1 MNIALPYILLI
12 FCMAK
17 IFIFWVLSGCKCGK
31 STKYVHV
38 ILSSSSLP
46 SSSLPSSSCPRL
58 SVQKMIVLYYN
69 LLMFCVVSAFVYC
82 EIYIINTFGYAQFI
96 SRPCVQKNSC
106 FLSIIS
112 GYQND
117 TICIV
122 FERTFY

>member
-17 IFIFWVLSGCKCGK
+17 IFIFWVLSGRKCGK

-46 SSSLPSSSCPRL
+46 SSSCPRL
-58 SVQKMIVLYYN
+58 SVQKMIVLYHN

-96 SRPCVQKNSC
+96 SRLCVQKNSC
-106 FLSIIS
+106 FLSII
-112 GYQND
+112 GGHQND